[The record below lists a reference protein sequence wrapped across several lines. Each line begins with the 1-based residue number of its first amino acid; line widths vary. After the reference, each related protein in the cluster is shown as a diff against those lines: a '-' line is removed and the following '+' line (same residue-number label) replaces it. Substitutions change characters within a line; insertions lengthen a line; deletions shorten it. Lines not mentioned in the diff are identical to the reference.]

1 MKTFVASRNAGKI
14 DELRAIFSGSELELS
29 TYPHYKEPFEGE
41 DSYADN
47 AAIKARS
54 LQAQLREAGIQ
65 AAVLADDSGIEVDVL
80 GGRPG
85 VLSARYVSK
94 DASWPDRRR
103 QLLREVDGVPE
114 EKRGAKF
121 VCAMMLILDDGTEL
135 AGYGEV
141 EGSIAEREDG
151 EGGFGYDPIFWYAPA
166 GRTFAQLTE
175 EEKNAISHRRRA
187 ADDLLAKL
195 RERG

>member
-1 MKTFVASRNAGKI
+1 
-14 DELRAIFSGSELELS
+14 
-29 TYPHYKEPFEGE
+29 YKQPFEGE
-41 DSYADN
+41 DSYAEN
-47 AAIKARS
+47 AAIKARW
-54 LQAQLREAGIQ
+54 LQGQLREAGIQ
-65 AAVLADDSGIEVDVL
+65 GAVLADDSGIEVDVL

-103 QLLREVDGVPE
+103 QLLRELDGVPE

-141 EGSIAEREDG
+141 EGSIAEREHG

-166 GRTFAQLTE
+166 GRTFAQLAE
-175 EEKNAISHRRRA
+175 EEKNAVSHRRRA
-187 ADDLLAKL
+187 ADDLLAML
-195 RERG
+195 RQRG